1 MYLIFLQYYL
11 KYTFLIAVMG
21 KKICGIVGNY
31 EAEENG
37 VNTNMHSSPPSW
49 VVSVF

>member
-11 KYTFLIAVMG
+11 KMG

-37 VNTNMHSSPPSW
+37 VDTHMHSSPPSR